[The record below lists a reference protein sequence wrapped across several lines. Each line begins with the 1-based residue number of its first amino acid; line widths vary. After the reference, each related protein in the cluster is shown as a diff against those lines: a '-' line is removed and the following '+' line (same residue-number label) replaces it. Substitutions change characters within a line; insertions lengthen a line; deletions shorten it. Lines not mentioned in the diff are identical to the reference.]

1 MKNLLPLIALFVSLG
16 LASPLAAQTSA
27 APKTEREKLGYALG
41 ADVGSTIKGQGFDID
56 TPAFLAAVKDSLT
69 GGQMAMSND
78 QIKEVL
84 TDFTNKMR
92 AKQAAAAGAGGPG
105 GAADGGAAAAKN
117 KATGAAFLAANKGK
131 AGVKTFDD
139 GLQYKVV
146 NEGSGPSPKSTDT
159 VTVKYR
165 GTLIDGTEFDASEKH
180 GGTATFPVDGV
191 IKGWTEALQ
200 KMKPGSKWQL
210 FIPSELAYG
219 DRAVGGDIQPGST
232 LIFDVELVS
241 IGK

>member
-1 MKNLLPLIALFVSLG
+1 MKNLLPLTALFVSLG
-16 LASPLAAQTSA
+16 FAAPLAAQTSS
-27 APKTEREKLGYALG
+27 APKTDKEKLGYALG
-41 ADVGSTIKGQGFDID
+41 VDVGQTLKSQPIDFD
-56 TPAFLAAVKDSLT
+56 TPSFLAAVKDTLT
-69 GGQMAMSND
+69 GGQMAMTND
-78 QIKEVL
+78 QVKEVL
-84 TDFTNKMR
+84 TNFSNQMR
-92 AKQAAAAGAGGPG
+92 AKQQDAQSKASAGNAAGAE
-105 GAADGGAAAAKN
+105 KN
-117 KATGAAFLAANKGK
+117 KATGTAFLAANKAK
-131 AGVKTFDD
+131 PGVQTLPD

-146 NEGSGPSPKSTDT
+146 TDGSGPMPKSTDT

-200 KMKPGSKWQL
+200 KMKVGSKWQL